1 MHGLFDVIITKDD
14 VLAAKP
20 NPEPI
25 LETTKNL
32 GCKPDSVLY
41 VGDTEA
47 DIVAGN
53 AAGTI
58 TVLFRSREES
68 SKMRARPDYVV
79 TSLEEVLLLPHL
91 MEG

>member
-14 VLAAKP
+14 VMAAKP

-25 LETTKNL
+25 LEATKNL
-32 GCKPDSVLY
+32 GWKPDSVLY

-58 TVLFRSREES
+58 TVLFRSKEES
-68 SKMRARPDYVV
+68 SKMRARPDYVI
-79 TSLEEVLLLPHL
+79 TSLEEVLLLPQL